1 MSRLTHC
8 MKITPKS
15 LILENY
21 QQNDLLSVS
30 KWTCL
35 ILAQKIKLYCAGV
48 ISLTSRKFKNL
59 QNDRNKHNETFLA
72 IFKHCSHTNAIFSC
86 WKIVI
91 MGTSNYPSHLKVLVV
106 HDLTTFQV
114 QSQFFLGKE
123 DALQITADT
132 SVSNGLI
139 TSIGICFSK

>member
-1 MSRLTHC
+1 MR
-8 MKITPKS
+8 
-15 LILENY
+15 
-21 QQNDLLSVS
+21 VF
-30 KWTCL
+30 
-35 ILAQKIKLYCAGV
+35 GV
-48 ISLTSRKFKNL
+48 
-59 QNDRNKHNETFLA
+59 